1 MEGGPWQ
8 SGRVATFVAEAGAKI
23 VSAKGRPWQKLVEG
37 FFNRFHDV
45 QSVVLP
51 KGNLGRFRGE
61 MVSETEEWTACRKG
75 TRDPRECFHS
85 LLEVLNGIDTI
96 VDTLNKKRVDSR
108 VYADKWVPESRYAEG
123 IAEVGKRAIP
133 AGLWRYAFPVRVK
146 RIVRRGVAQVSAVNA
161 LGQNGE
167 YHFGSSSLSD
177 FNGAKVWVAFD
188 PFTEPMTAVV
198 ELAEKRDG
206 FREGKIIDGAAPCLS
221 MRRKIARGSDG
232 WGIAWEDGLREG
244 VAARKALHAMRK
256 TLFPDQA
263 D

>member
-1 MEGGPWQ
+1 MVLTVENGMKKNPHPGGMRLSVLHTACKTPCFIIPPGDASHTGCDNFRMPRFPPGDASRRDVNLCVLGHVPREVVMEGGPWQ

-37 FFNRFHDV
+37 FFNCFHDV

-75 TRDPRECFHS
+75 ARDPRACFHS

-108 VYADKWVPESRYAEG
+108 VYADKWVPENRYAEG

-133 AGLWRYAFPVRVK
+133 AGLWRYALLVRVK
-146 RIVRRGVAQVSAVNA
+146 HLDFRHRYRPLHAEA
-161 LGQNGE
+161 
-167 YHFGSSSLSD
+167 SS
-177 FNGAKVWVAFD
+177 
-188 PFTEPMTAVV
+188 MTA
-198 ELAEKRDG
+198 RIRHD
-206 FREGKIIDGAAPCLS
+206 C
-221 MRRKIARGSDG
+221 RRA
-232 WGIAWEDGLREG
+232 WGIIH
-244 VAARKALHAMRK
+244 VK
-256 TLFPDQA
+256 
-263 D
+263 